1 MQGKGKGGGKMIKIP
16 ELNIEVED
24 ISDFNDEASEILES
38 FCIDLS
44 KQPGMCRP
52 ADPEVDSF
60 LEETGFTHIWQNG
73 ASKIIETEMNRLYS
87 IGVKYFGMTKDL
99 DIETSW
105 FREP

>member
-1 MQGKGKGGGKMIKIP
+1 MIKIE

-24 ISDFNDEASEILES
+24 IEDFNSRASEILEE

-44 KQPGMCRP
+44 KQPDMCRP

-60 LEETGFTHIWQNG
+60 LDETCFTHIWQNG
-73 ASKIIETEMNRLYS
+73 ASKIITAEQNRLYG
-87 IGVKYFGMTKDL
+87 IGVKYFGMSKEL

-105 FREP
+105 FSEP

>member
-1 MQGKGKGGGKMIKIP
+1 MINII
-16 ELNIEVED
+16 ELDIEVED
-24 ISDFNDEASEILES
+24 ISEFNDRASEILED

-44 KQPGMCRP
+44 RKDGMCRP
-52 ADPEVDSF
+52 ADSEVDSF

-73 ASKIIETEMNRLYS
+73 ASALIRAEQTRLYH
-87 IGVKYFGMTKDL
+87 IGEKYFGRPNLDL

>member
-1 MQGKGKGGGKMIKIP
+1 MRQIP

-24 ISDFNDEASEILES
+24 ISDFNDRASEMLEE

-44 KQPGMCRP
+44 KQPDMCRP
-52 ADPEVDSF
+52 ADPGIDSF
-60 LEETGFTHIWQNG
+60 LDETNFTHIWQNG
-73 ASKIIETEMNRLYS
+73 ASALIRAEQTRLYH
-87 IGVKYFGMTKDL
+87 IGEKYFGRPNLDL

>member
-1 MQGKGKGGGKMIKIP
+1 MSKIIIP

-24 ISDFNDEASEILES
+24 IEEFNSEASEILEE

-60 LEETGFTHIWQNG
+60 LDETCFTLIWQNG
-73 ASKIIETEMNRLYS
+73 ASKIIEAEQSRLYE
-87 IGVKYFGMTKDL
+87 IGRKYFGDTLYL

-105 FREP
+105 FQEP

>member
-1 MQGKGKGGGKMIKIP
+1 MIRIE

-24 ISDFNDEASEILES
+24 IEDFNSRASELLEE

-44 KQPGMCRP
+44 KQDGMCRP
-52 ADPEVDSF
+52 ADPEQDSF
-60 LEETGFTHIWQNG
+60 LEETCFTHIWMNG
-73 ASKIIETEMNRLYS
+73 ASDLIRAEQTRLYH
-87 IGVKYFGMTKDL
+87 IGEKYFGRPNIEL

>member
-1 MQGKGKGGGKMIKIP
+1 MIKIP

-24 ISDFNDEASEILES
+24 IIEFNDLASEILEE

-44 KQPGMCRP
+44 KKDGMCRP
-52 ADPEVDSF
+52 ADPELDLF
-60 LEETGFTHIWQNG
+60 LEETCFTHIWMNG
-73 ASKIIETEMNRLYS
+73 ASDLIRAEQTRLYH
-87 IGVKYFGMTKDL
+87 IGEKYFGQPCLDL